1 MVIVLKRKVKSV
13 LGYFTSQRVVDIVI
27 TSAAAA
33 AAIVDAHEHEHG
45 APHVHVCQGDLQLRL
60 RGLLQRDA
68 NQAYNH
74 MHSKKGL
81 KIDQAHTHSQTKTKI
96 MHHRTAH
103 YSKSNIFVRASKK
116 SSKHNI
122 HQLNIL

>member
-1 MVIVLKRKVKSV
+1 MAGSCHLLWTMVIVLKRKVKSV

-27 TSAAAA
+27 TSA
-33 AAIVDAHEHEHG
+33 IVDAHEHEHG
-45 APHVHVCQGDLQLRL
+45 QHGAPLHVHVCQGDLQLRL

-74 MHSKKGL
+74 MQYFYSTIEKGL

-96 MHHRTAH
+96 MHHRTA
-103 YSKSNIFVRASKK
+103 R
-116 SSKHNI
+116 
-122 HQLNIL
+122 L

>member
-1 MVIVLKRKVKSV
+1 MKSV

-27 TSAAAA
+27 TSAGAA

-45 APHVHVCQGDLQLRL
+45 APHVHVCKGDLQLGL

-96 MHHRTAH
+96 MHHRTARLGFFMN
-103 YSKSNIFVRASKK
+103 KNC
-116 SSKHNI
+116 NEPLI
-122 HQLNIL
+122 HTACK